1 MKSGGILVV
10 EDEMIVAMGIKLKLE
25 EMGYTVCGI
34 VADGQT
40 AINMA
45 SHLKPDLI
53 LMDIV
58 LKGNIDGIEAAKVIK
73 QKLAPHFIF
82 LTGISDKAILQRV
95 HELKPVGTIMKPFDD
110 SHLRNMIEAALSE
123 NQSSSEALD
132 FSDSCVLSG

>member
-1 MKSGGILVV
+1 MKSGDILVV

-25 EMGYTVCGI
+25 EMGYIVCGI

-73 QKLAPHFIF
+73 QKLATQFIF
-82 LTGISDKAILQRV
+82 LTGISDKAILHRV

-110 SHLRNMIEAALSE
+110 SQLRNMIE
-123 NQSSSEALD
+123 EALD
-132 FSDSCVLSG
+132 FSDYCALSE

>member
-25 EMGYTVCGI
+25 EMGYPVCAI
-34 VADGQT
+34 VADGET
-40 AINMA
+40 AIDMA

-58 LKGNIDGIEAAKVIK
+58 LKGNMDGIEAARAIK
-73 QKLAPHFIF
+73 QKLATQFIF

-110 SHLRNMIEAALSE
+110 SQLRNMIEAALSE

>member
-82 LTGISDKAILQRV
+82 LTGISDKAILKRV

-110 SHLRNMIEAALSE
+110 SQLRNMIEEALSE

-132 FSDSCVLSG
+132 FSDSCALSE

>member
-1 MKSGGILVV
+1 MESGGILVV

-25 EMGYTVCGI
+25 NMGYVVCGI

-58 LKGNIDGIEAAKVIK
+58 LKGNMDGIEAAKVIK
-73 QKLAPHFIF
+73 QKLATQFIF

-95 HELKPVGTIMKPFDD
+95 DELKPVGTIMKPFDD
-110 SHLRNMIEAALSE
+110 SQLRNMIEEALSG
-123 NQSSSEALD
+123 NKSSFEALD
-132 FSDSCVLSG
+132 FSDSCALSG

>member
-1 MKSGGILVV
+1 MESGGILVI

-25 EMGYTVCGI
+25 NMGYVVCGI

-58 LKGNIDGIEAAKVIK
+58 LKGNMDGVEAAKIIK
-73 QKLAPHFIF
+73 QKLVTQFIF

-95 HELKPVGTIMKPFDD
+95 DELKPVGTIIKPFDD
-110 SHLRNMIEAALSE
+110 SQLRNMIEEALSG
-123 NQSSSEALD
+123 NKSSSETLD
-132 FSDSCVLSG
+132 FSDSCALSG